1 MWYLFAPPTHATVT
15 VYVVVADDGFSTT
28 VIALADCM
36 ATLVPSSETP
46 TTNEDEDPVNVND
59 GVEGQFPELESFS
72 KILLLNV
79 TITSPFSEILAPL
92 GHSLSDAAS
101 EIE

>member
-1 MWYLFAPPTHATVT
+1 MWYLFPPPTDATVT
-15 VYVVVADDGFSTT
+15 VYVVVAVDGFSTT

-36 ATLVPSSETP
+36 ATLVPSSLTP
-46 TTNEDEDPVNVND
+46 ITNEDEDPVNVYD
-59 GVEGQFPELESFS
+59 GVEGQLPFESFS

-79 TITSPFSEILAPL
+79 TRTDPFSEILAPL
-92 GHSLSDAAS
+92 GHSTSDAAS